1 MYINQ
6 MWLDEQ
12 HNAIAKKA
20 VNDREL
26 VYAEKLNAKYGIN
39 MKDLTKATFNNDTKV
54 WVPTSPNIK
63 SFTDDGCR
71 HYIYQGKHYRLS
83 YLFHDNE
90 WFEDTDR
97 CVM

>member
-1 MYINQ
+1 
-6 MWLDEQ
+6 MWWNEQ
-12 HNAIAKKA
+12 HTNTTKKA
-20 VNDREL
+20 VDVREQAH
-26 VYAEKLNAKYGIN
+26 AEKLNAKYGIN
-39 MKDLTKATFNNDTKV
+39 MKDLTKATFNNDIHA
-54 WVPTSPNIK
+54 WVPASPNVK

-97 CVM
+97 CCGKK